1 VRYPNLLRR
10 YVASLIDGGLV
21 FGVFLLYMREPLR
34 SAQSQDAI
42 YWPLL
47 LLILYE
53 PLLTRYACTLGQLAM
68 GIRVRSEPGGQ
79 RVPVWRLFVRLFAKF
94 LLGILS
100 FIFMPGHAKKRA
112 IHDIAAGTIVV
123 DARSVHELRTA

>member
-10 YVASLIDGGLV
+10 YAASLIDGALV
-21 FGVFLLYMREPLR
+21 FGAFLFYMRDPLR

-47 LLILYE
+47 LFLLYE

-68 GIRVRSEPGGQ
+68 GIRVRSEPGGD
-79 RVPVWRLFVRLFAKF
+79 RVPVWRLFVRLLVKF

-112 IHDIAAGTIVV
+112 IHDIATGTIVV
-123 DARSVHELRTA
+123 DARRVHELRTA

>member
-1 VRYPNLLRR
+1 VRYPNRLRR
-10 YVASLIDGGLV
+10 YVAFLIDGGLV
-21 FGVFLLYMREPLR
+21 FGVFLFYVRDPMHY
-34 SAQSQDAI
+34 AQSGDPI

-47 LLILYE
+47 LLLLYE
-53 PLLTRYACTLGQLAM
+53 PLLTCRACTLVQLAM

-79 RVPVWRLFVRLFAKF
+79 AVPAWRSYFRLSVKF

-100 FIFMPGHAKKRA
+100 FIFMPGHARKRA

-123 DARSVHELRTA
+123 DSRRVQESRTA

>member
-10 YVASLIDGGLV
+10 YVASLIDGALV
-21 FGVFLLYMREPLR
+21 FGAFLFYMRDPLHY
-34 SAQSQDAI
+34 AQSGDPI

-47 LLILYE
+47 LLLLYE

-79 RVPVWRLFVRLFAKF
+79 AVPVWRLYFRLSVKF

-112 IHDIAAGTIVV
+112 IQDIAAGTIVV
-123 DARSVHELRTA
+123 DARRAHELGTA

>member
-10 YVASLIDGGLV
+10 YVASLIDGALV
-21 FGVFLLYMREPLR
+21 IGAFLFYMRDPLHY
-34 SAQSQDAI
+34 AQSGHPI

-47 LLILYE
+47 LLLLYE

-68 GIRVRSEPGGQ
+68 RIRVRSEPGGQ
-79 RVPVWRLFVRLFAKF
+79 AVPVWRLYCRLSVKF
-94 LLGILS
+94 LLGIVS

-123 DARSVHELRTA
+123 DTRRVHELGTA